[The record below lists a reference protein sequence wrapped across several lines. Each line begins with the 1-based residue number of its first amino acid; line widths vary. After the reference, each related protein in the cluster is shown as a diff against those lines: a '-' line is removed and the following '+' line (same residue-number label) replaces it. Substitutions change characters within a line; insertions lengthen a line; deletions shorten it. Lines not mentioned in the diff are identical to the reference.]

1 MMEHQSTFWP
11 EEHRAKVSALPD
23 CERDSATLAADSCLR
38 LLKSLNVTGLGG
50 LSGKT
55 CPACCHQTEEGIL
68 VPLSGRWGTW
78 GMGGP
83 TESWTLNGSEF
94 HKGAAACSLSDVL
107 EASEVHQ
114 RYFLTPKACL
124 GIIRRADRRG
134 KALPTI
140 LRLALEQ
147 VAAGFREQEKPE
159 GKTH

>member
-1 MMEHQSTFWP
+1 
-11 EEHRAKVSALPD
+11 
-23 CERDSATLAADSCLR
+23 
-38 LLKSLNVTGLGG
+38 
-50 LSGKT
+50 
-55 CPACCHQTEEGIL
+55 
-68 VPLSGRWGTW
+68 
-78 GMGGP
+78 MGGP
-83 TESWTLNGSEF
+83 TESWTLNGSEY

-107 EASEVHQ
+107 EASEVH
-114 RYFLTPKACL
+114 RRFFLTPKACR